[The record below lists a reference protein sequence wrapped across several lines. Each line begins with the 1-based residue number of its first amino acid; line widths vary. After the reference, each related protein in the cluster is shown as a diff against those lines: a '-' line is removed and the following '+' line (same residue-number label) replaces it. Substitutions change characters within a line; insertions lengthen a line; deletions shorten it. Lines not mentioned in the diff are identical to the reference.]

1 MRFLSFVS
9 QQGKPFFLCFSSTS
23 APINHTLHIQSYKKM
38 AAHSFTR
45 IRSLQSSIITIT
57 KTMLSFFHPERIY
70 IVVLFI
76 GRLIRLFKPYALHI
90 LIAQK
95 LHILRLR
102 RYIAFLVPQSAGNHE
117 VGTVTVASNGY
128 IVYATLT

>member
-1 MRFLSFVS
+1 
-9 QQGKPFFLCFSSTS
+9 
-23 APINHTLHIQSYKKM
+23 
-38 AAHSFTR
+38 
-45 IRSLQSSIITIT
+45 
-57 KTMLSFFHPERIY
+57 MLSFFHPERIY

-95 LHILRLR
+95 LHILRLC
-102 RYIAFLVPQSAGNHE
+102 RYIAFLVPQRTGNHE

>member
-1 MRFLSFVS
+1 
-9 QQGKPFFLCFSSTS
+9 
-23 APINHTLHIQSYKKM
+23 
-38 AAHSFTR
+38 
-45 IRSLQSSIITIT
+45 
-57 KTMLSFFHPERIY
+57 MLSFFHPERIY

-76 GRLIRLFKPYALHI
+76 GRLIRLFKPYTLHI

-102 RYIAFLVPQSAGNHE
+102 GYIAFLVPQRAGNHE

-128 IVYATLT
+128 IVYTTLT